1 MIGSGIGK
9 SFGLMQRRYALET
22 MTAFALLF
30 IAFGVGLDPRQKGV
44 FGPALS
50 PILVCTHSVAMY
62 HRLTYSLGRFCART
76 VQFCVWCCSSWIHWG
91 V

>member
-1 MIGSGIGK
+1 MYLTWERKGMR
-9 SFGLMQRRYALET
+9 LMRENRYALET

-50 PILVCTHSVAMY
+50 PILVRQNS
-62 HRLTYSLGRFCART
+62 
-76 VQFCVWCCSSWIHWG
+76 G
-91 V
+91 VLVVFLWLLIS